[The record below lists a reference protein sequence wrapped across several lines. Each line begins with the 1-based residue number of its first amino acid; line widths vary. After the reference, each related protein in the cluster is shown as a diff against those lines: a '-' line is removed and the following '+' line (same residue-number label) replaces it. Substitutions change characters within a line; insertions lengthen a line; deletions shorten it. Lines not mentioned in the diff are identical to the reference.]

1 MSYGKMNTTIDLI
14 EVEKT
19 KDSMGFV
26 TVHDKIIAT
35 VRAYF
40 EPRHGSER
48 WANRALFSEAT
59 ALFRLRV
66 IPDITITT
74 ANVIVCESGRYE
86 ITSVDDIKHRGI
98 YNEILAKRVIPS
110 G

>member
-1 MSYGKMNTTIDLI
+1 MSYGKMNTVIDLI

-26 TVHDKIIAT
+26 TTHDKVIAT
-35 VRAYF
+35 VKAYF
-40 EPRHGSER
+40 ESRHGSER
-48 WANRALFSEAT
+48 WASRAVFSEAT

-86 ITSVDDIKHRGI
+86 ITSVDDIRNRNM
-98 YNEILAKRVIPS
+98 YTEILAKRVIPS